1 MKLSE
6 VKWGMVLFHT
16 KLNLYRRMIG
26 LKEHGSEIW
35 ICVSDPDP
43 DPKEDLIWDPLN
55 CRPLTETEVGYSR
68 PSVSTEFNDNLPDV
82 LDRAI

>member
-1 MKLSE
+1 MNLNE

-43 DPKEDLIWDPLN
+43 KEDITWNPLN

-68 PSVSTEFNDNLPDV
+68 PSVSTEFNDNLPDAIA
-82 LDRAI
+82 DRAI